1 MRSKVAI
8 VRFDKDAIPL
18 DRALELVGGIDD
30 LNDAK
35 RSVTIKV
42 GIFTTKV
49 KHHSSVD
56 TVKAI
61 IESFNKAPKI
71 FVAESDNYKGT
82 GIERLQVWKELF
94 GDKVA
99 AFNLS
104 QDTDTR
110 PFQIAGE
117 KLHLS
122 HILFKPNVL
131 ISTHV
136 LRNFEKGSILKNL
149 FGLVPDRKKARFH
162 KILPEALAD
171 LYEAVGGID
180 LAIMDGTYLWHAW
193 GGHTTRMNTLIVG
206 KDAVAVETVG
216 ATLAGLNTQKMPVI
230 QEFARRNL
238 GETNIN
244 KIEIVGTDFE
254 DLRQEYD
261 IAIRAYKKSKKTRAA
276 LTWGGR
282 VNRAFAT
289 LVKEGFFNFPS
300 KRTVEDVINALEAKG
315 ISTEGRVDKIP
326 DFLTRRVKNGILR
339 KECDKTGE
347 FYRSNSS

>member
-8 VRFDKDAIPL
+8 IRFDKDPISL
-18 DRALELVGGIDD
+18 DRTLELIGGLDD
-30 LNDAK
+30 LNDTK

-42 GIFTTKV
+42 GIFTTKI

-71 FVAESDNYKGT
+71 FVTESDNYKGT

-94 GDKVA
+94 GGKVTP
-99 AFNLS
+99 FNLS

-110 PFQIAGE
+110 QFQIAGE
-117 KLHLS
+117 NLHLS

-162 KILPEALAD
+162 KTLPKALAD

-180 LAIMDGTYLWHAW
+180 LAVMDGTYLWHSW
-193 GGHTTRMNTLIVG
+193 GGRTTPMNTLIVG
-206 KDAVAVETVG
+206 KDAVAVETIG

-238 GETNIN
+238 GETDIN
-244 KIEIVGTDFE
+244 KIEILGIDF
-254 DLRQEYD
+254 DKLREECEAARKSYRK
-261 IAIRAYKKSKKTRAA
+261 IKKAKGA
-276 LTWGGR
+276 LTWGGNT
-282 VNRAFAT
+282 NRAFAS
-289 LVKEGFFNFPS
+289 LVKEEYFKPPN
-300 KRTVEDVINALEAKG
+300 KRAIKDVIEALQAKG
-315 ISTEGRVDKIP
+315 ISTKGHEQKIP
-326 DFLTRRVKNGILR
+326 SFLLRRVKSGTLKRERDANGQ
-339 KECDKTGE
+339 
-347 FYRSNSS
+347 FYWTEP